1 MIIPLAELSP
11 EVVRNIAKAH
21 VLEEGT
27 DYGDVEIDFA
37 TKVDQVVS
45 KLQSGDAVIVYSELH
60 ETVSVRPA
68 EDYQ

>member
-11 EVVRNIAKAH
+11 EVVRNIAEAH

-45 KLQSGDAVIVYSELH
+45 RLQSGDAVIVYSELH

>member
-11 EVVRNIAKAH
+11 EVVRNIAEAH